1 MYKLCVF
8 LVFKTREPSSNY
20 MYDSLIKSHLS
31 PSQLNFYAS
40 QYTYARVPVCVYTYA
55 HTHIHTYM
63 HVCVCLSMLSN
74 SILSCSSQTVL
85 NWQGFC
91 VKHSTSLAAS
101 CSRRR
106 SLMLAMAEYYMTN
119 WMIT

>member
-1 MYKLCVF
+1 MQPYANYHMPHTLHCLELHPEIVLVLVEEVCMYKLCVF

-40 QYTYARVPVCVYTYA
+40 QYTYARAPVCVYTYA

-63 HVCVCLSMLSN
+63 QVCVS
-74 SILSCSSQTVL
+74 VY
-85 NWQGFC
+85 
-91 VKHSTSLAAS
+91 V
-101 CSRRR
+101 
-106 SLMLAMAEYYMTN
+106 E
-119 WMIT
+119 